1 MLEGIDISE
10 FQAPEAMKAN
20 QLFKDAKFVIVRAS
34 YGLSRDKHAATHA
47 KQVIDAGKLLG
58 FYHYAYPKYNPN
70 PETEVDNFIT
80 CIKPYIGKALLALD
94 WEGESLDYSA
104 DWAYQFLNKLRKKT
118 GVVPLIYLQ
127 ASHAKLAKYQKIAD
141 EFALWLAQYNSYS
154 EPGIWK
160 KYTIWQY
167 SDKPLDKD
175 KFTGDAKTWGQ
186 WAAIKNGSSAAA
198 PVSPAAP
205 TAKEKLEQADKL
217 IHEALS
223 ELGKS

>member
-10 FQAPEAMKAN
+10 FQGPEAMKVS
-20 QLFKDAKFVIVRAS
+20 QTFQTAKFVIVRAS
-34 YGLSRDKHAATHA
+34 YGTSRDKHAMAHA
-47 KQVIDAGKLLG
+47 KQVVDAGKLLG

-94 WEGESLDYSA
+94 WEGESLDYSV

-127 ASHAKLAKYQKIAD
+127 ASHAKLTKYQKIAD
-141 EFALWLAQYNSYS
+141 EFALWLAQYYS
-154 EPGIWK
+154 EAQTGIWK
-160 KYTIWQY
+160 NYTIWQY
-167 SDKPLDKD
+167 NDKPLDMD
-175 KFTGDAKTWGQ
+175 NFRGDAKTWSQ
-186 WAAIKNGSSAAA
+186 WAAVKNAPVTAA
-198 PVSPAAP
+198 PAVP
-205 TAKEKLEQADKL
+205 TTVEKLEQADKL

-223 ELGKS
+223 EMGRS